1 MNYRTHE
8 DILVGDLVRG
18 VSIHNDNC
26 IGLVVGYKPNN
37 KTEYT
42 VHWLIDSPAT
52 GYYSFSERKYDLEKL
67 S

>member
-1 MNYRTHE
+1 MNYSIHE

-18 VSIHNDNC
+18 TSIHNDNC
-26 IGLVVGYKPNN
+26 VGIVVNYEPSH

-42 VHWLIDSPAT
+42 VHWLIESPWI
-52 GYYSFSERKYDLEKL
+52 GYYAFYERRYDLEKL